1 MFGWMYVRVCVYI
14 CTHMYVCV
22 SVRMPGLKKFKHLYL
37 KNHLADRTPF
47 LCGGKAEVSVF

>member
-1 MFGWMYVRVCVYI
+1 MDVRASVRV
-14 CTHMYVCV
+14 HMCVCV